1 MSALEI
7 YLRGAAGVP
16 GMWHK
21 GKVRDVR
28 NYIESTPRNEIIAA
42 IKTIKDQSLLRIL
55 WEVGLDTELQQV
67 VTYQSKRIAEEEAG
81 VKE

>member
-7 YLRGAAGVP
+7 YLKHAAEVKGT
-16 GMWHK
+16 WHK
-21 GKVRDVR
+21 GEIR
-28 NYIESTPRNEIIAA
+28 NIRIYIYATPKEEIIAA
-42 IKTIKDQSLLRIL
+42 IKTIRDQALLRLL

-81 VKE
+81 VK